1 MNDSTVID
9 IFAQMMVVTAKVSA
23 PILIVS
29 LAIGLG
35 ISLIQSVTS
44 IQEVTLTFVP
54 KLVGV
59 AIVIMVAGNWML
71 NTLVDYTHQLFQ
83 MIPQLINS

>member
-1 MNDSTVID
+1 MTDQAVIN
-9 IFAQMMVVTAKVSA
+9 IAVQAMIISAKLA
-23 PILIVS
+23 GPILIVS

-54 KLVGV
+54 KLIGV
-59 AIVIMVAGNWML
+59 AAVIVIAGNWML
-71 NTLVDYTHQLFQ
+71 HQMMAFTRDLFDQ
-83 MIPQLINS
+83 IPALIAK